1 MNVTYGADYS
11 AGELSP
17 SELESFKDYDIRFLI
32 RYIGWP
38 GADRRCN
45 SERSKHRSHARDVG
59 QRFPGAGPSA

>member
-17 SELESFKDYDIRFLI
+17 PELESFTDYDIRFLI

-38 GADRRCN
+38 ERTGGAAA
-45 SERSKHRSHARDVG
+45 SAASTAVTPAMSGSAPRSQA
-59 QRFPGAGPSA
+59 AG